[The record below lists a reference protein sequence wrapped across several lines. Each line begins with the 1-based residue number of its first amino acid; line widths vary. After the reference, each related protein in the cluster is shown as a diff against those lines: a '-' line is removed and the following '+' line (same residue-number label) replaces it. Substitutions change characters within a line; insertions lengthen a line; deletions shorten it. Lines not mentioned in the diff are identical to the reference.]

1 MVNSNTE
8 TNGIWI
14 FAELQ
19 QNKLANVSL
28 ELLGKAKEFT
38 QKQGSKLTALLLG
51 NEVKDLAQELIY
63 YGADRVIMLDSP
75 VLAEY
80 KTRTYAQAI
89 AGLAKDEKPSIML
102 FGATSLGRDLAP
114 RVMAKLETGLTAD
127 CLDLDLDENG
137 VLVQTKPSY
146 GGNIM
151 CKIVCPE
158 NRPQMATVRPK
169 VFSVPMRDEKRTGEI
184 VCPNIAI
191 EDDIYMSFVSRIQAE
206 IEGPNIEEAE
216 IIVAGG
222 RGLETEENFK
232 LIEELAR
239 VLGGCIGVSRPLV
252 DAGWAPH
259 YLQIGQSGKTV
270 KPKLIITVGIS
281 GAVQFSV
288 GMQKA
293 DCIVAINK
301 DPDAP
306 IFSIANYGIVGKTED
321 VLPVL
326 IKKFRQELGK
336 A

>member
-1 MVNSNTE
+1 MENSIIDK
-8 TNGIWI
+8 NGIWV
-14 FAELQ
+14 FAEIQ
-19 QNKLANVSL
+19 KNKLANVSL
-28 ELLGKAKEFT
+28 ELVGKAKEFT
-38 QKQGSKLTALLLG
+38 QKQGGRLTAVLLG
-51 NEVKDLAQELIY
+51 HDIRGLTQELIY
-63 YGADRVIMLDSP
+63 YGVDRVVLVDSP

-80 KTRTYAQAI
+80 KTRVYAQAI
-89 AGLAKDEKPSIML
+89 ADLAKNEEPSILL

-137 VLVQTKPSY
+137 ILVQTKPSY

-151 CKIVCPE
+151 CQIICPE
-158 NRPQMATVRPK
+158 TRPQMATVRPK
-169 VFSVPMRDEKRTGEI
+169 VFPIPPRDEKRSGEI
-184 VCPNIAI
+184 VCPNITL
-191 EDDIYMSFVSRIQAE
+191 EDDSKVSFVSRIQAE
-206 IEGPNIEEAE
+206 LEGPNIEEAE

-232 LIEELAR
+232 LIEELAK
-239 VLGGCIGVSRPLV
+239 VLGGCVGVSRPLV

-288 GMQKA
+288 GIQKA

-301 DPDAP
+301 DPDAS

-326 IKKFRQELGK
+326 IKKFQQELSK
-336 A
+336 